1 MTTLPNWTRKT
12 ASKIVGIQF
21 SVLSPEE
28 IRKCSVAEITSR
40 DTYSNNVPVIGGM
53 FDPRLGVL
61 EPGLKCPTDGLDYIK
76 TPGYFG
82 HIELAKPVFY
92 YQYLPTIIKL
102 LKCVCVKCSKLL
114 ISKES
119 NKECMD
125 MKPDER
131 WNHVH
136 HLASKVKRCG
146 DDTQDGC
153 GCLVPKKIKKEN
165 LATLFAEWDGE
176 AEEGSSGSKEKLNMK
191 MTPEV
196 VLKIFRRI
204 SDQDVAFMG
213 FSPQFS
219 RPDWFICQ
227 VLAIPPPAVRPSIK
241 MDGNQ
246 RSEDDISHTI
256 VNIIKANKTLL
267 EKMNEPSVNSA
278 IIDDWQSLLQY
289 FIATQVDNNIP
300 SCAPVAQR
308 SGRPLKSIKERLNG
322 KGGRVRGNLM
332 GKRVDFSA
340 RSVITPDPN
349 LSIRELGVPK
359 KIAMNITKPVVV
371 NNRNRDFLQ
380 QLVLNGPDVYPGA
393 NILEKKTGGDISLRY
408 MDRSTVVLENGDVV
422 HRHMMDGDG
431 VLFNRQPTLHRMS
444 MMCHIARIMQQ
455 GDTFRM
461 NIGDTKPYNA
471 DFDGDEMNLHM
482 PQDDEAEAE
491 LKGLAAVPYQ
501 IISPAK
507 NNSIIGI
514 FQDSLLGIYQF
525 TRSGIGAFDARAAMN
540 LLMGYKNVDASL
552 FSDPAKKITNFE
564 ILSQIL
570 PPLSMKYKTKQFGG
584 SDDYATSNNVLEIRD
599 GEILRGHIDSGV
611 LASSTNGM
619 IQRICNDFGNMASAN
634 FIDDLQNIIT
644 EYMKTSAY
652 SVGISDLISDK
663 KTTEKIIDSI
673 KTKKLEVKTIIDNI
687 HIGTFENKSGRTNE
701 EEFELLVTNILN
713 KANGE
718 AGDIGLKSL
727 SKTNRFITMVNA
739 GSKGS
744 KVNIAQMICL
754 VGQQTIDGK
763 RVPYGFDSRTLPHYS
778 KYDDGPAARGFVE
791 NSFIAGL
798 TPSEVFFH
806 AMGGRVGLI
815 DTAVKS
821 VTWETPIII
830 VENDV
835 PKYVKIGEWIDGHL
849 NGNDASRIQ
858 HMEEQNMEYLELIH
872 PVKIVTM
879 DYEGRVSWENITAV
893 TRHDPGEKLFKITT
907 RAGRYV
913 TVTANKSLLVWNS
926 NLNQFR
932 EEYTEDVKVGDFV
945 PVAKNINE
953 LQNSIPIQE
962 NDIQLDKYFPRSEY
976 VYGSEIHKAII
987 LMKEAMKNRKKIPE
1001 NWWNEN
1007 NDNNFTLP
1015 FVSKAR
1021 FQRAIVRSKL
1031 ESISHNGI
1039 YTSNGT
1045 RQHSIIPETFSLS
1058 YDNGVFIGLFIA
1070 EGNINNS
1077 KIYITNNDETIR
1089 VFVKGWFSKYNI
1101 AFTETIRKNKIGGTT
1116 TTICGS
1122 SCILSKL
1129 ITMMV
1134 GHGAKNKHVPNEA
1147 YISNI
1152 DFVKGILSGYISGDG
1167 YISKNSINSSSCCRR
1182 LSEDISLL
1190 CSRVGVH
1197 AKLAVSQLK
1206 KNNLGTKNIQPS
1218 YRVSIRAVN
1227 GRQFAEQITLLHP
1240 EKNNKMKS
1248 IIWTTKLDKVKTIND
1263 VILDEIVSIE
1273 PVNPVNHPKMYD
1285 LTIPKTLNFGLANG
1299 LQVRDTSQTG
1309 YIQRRL
1315 IKGMEDIKVE
1325 YDMTVRNSKNRI
1337 VQFSY
1342 GEDGIDTVK
1351 IEHSNMNF
1359 IGMTPDEIYAHF
1371 YVPVGGDSETT
1382 SELKAVFSKTAF
1394 SRMKKQQKLC
1404 DEKSKKYTEYL
1415 MNVREDIV
1423 VKVFKNKN
1431 TTDAYLPLSF
1441 SHIVANIG
1449 GMQKINKNSEVD
1461 ITPLETFILL
1471 EETYAR
1477 FEQLQYA
1484 PPTELFKIMY
1494 YYSLTPR
1501 DLLMVKRFNRKAV
1514 VALAEMMVLMYKR
1527 AIVAPGEMVGM
1538 IAAQSIGEPT
1548 TQLTLNSVAYDSEL
1562 LLRIDGAIRVVKI
1575 GEYID
1580 NYIPKARKSE
1590 EHPNDTKLLYVNDDE
1605 EVYVPSVDEDGNTS
1619 WKRVEALT
1627 RHPVVN
1633 LDGTNTVLRV
1643 TTKDGRSVI
1652 ATKAKSFLTI
1662 DDNNKLVATNGSELK
1677 VGDYL
1682 PVNIRAF
1689 EMPDVREFDV
1699 SSILKKTEYAFGS
1712 EMHKALSYSSEH
1724 YWWSKHATT
1733 DFTVPYNRSD
1743 TFMEAMK
1750 TEPHVDKKTGNVAS
1764 ARQSFL
1770 PGIVY
1775 PKKRFIGGGNIPEHI
1790 PLDFD
1795 FGYLIGAYCAEGC
1808 TTRTQISIANNC
1820 REFFA
1825 PIERLMEKW
1834 NITTK
1839 FYIHNNKNGE
1849 GWTSSD
1855 LRIYSI
1861 VLTDILDILCGKGS
1875 PNKCVN
1881 YLLFNSNKEFM
1892 KGLISAY
1899 FAGDGSISKKACGIS
1914 AGSVSRTLLENIQSI
1929 LCYWFGI
1936 YTKIKTNKLQLTNN
1950 IGSKNILQGYTL
1962 SIKCDGA
1969 KIFAN
1974 EIPMFIGYKQERLNE
1989 YKLQDSNLQSM
2000 STEIKDIIPKFTD
2013 KYGDVH
2019 TKTNRRKLLERF
2031 DVPFKDVRFDE
2042 IVTIEEIPNP
2052 TEWVYDLTVEITR
2065 TFSVLNGLYEFDT
2078 FHLSGDASKSQVTRG
2093 LPRIEELLSLSE
2105 NTKNPSTT
2113 IYLKPSDE
2121 SNKDAAA
2128 DLIPTIELTRLED
2141 IVKSVEICFD
2151 PSDLPSETKI
2161 VADKLFL
2168 AQYAEF
2174 QKMLKDVGGE
2184 DETECERERSKWI
2197 LRMEMDRESMYEKR
2211 VTMDDVHFAI
2221 KAVYSKNDK
2230 SEVSCIYS
2238 DYNSDNLVF
2247 RIRLDFQKKD
2257 KEPKTLDQTD
2267 KIYQLKTFQDALMKN
2282 IILRG
2287 IKGVR
2292 NVLARKV
2299 VDMVAKENN
2308 TFRKKETW
2316 VLDTT
2321 GSNFM
2326 EILSLKNIDARRTI
2340 SNDIQ
2345 EINRV
2350 LGIEAA
2356 RQALFNELYE
2366 AFDTTYINHHHISLL
2381 CDRMTSSSNLIS
2393 IFRHGINNDDIG
2405 PIAKAS
2411 FEETPEMF
2419 LKAARHAELD
2429 HVRGISAN
2437 VMCGQEGFYGTNA
2450 FKVML
2455 DITQIMKMG
2464 QVATADKTVEEEKE
2478 AVIQGFM
2485 DKIAAE
2491 DPLNPCSK
2499 NKLTIQSTL
2508 DKIQGSN
2515 LGSVDPDYDMGF

>member
-1 MTTLPNWTRKT
+1 
-12 ASKIVGIQF
+12 
-21 SVLSPEE
+21 
-28 IRKCSVAEITSR
+28 
-40 DTYSNNVPVIGGM
+40 VIGGM

-92 YQYLPTIIKL
+92 YQYLPSIMKI

-114 ISKES
+114 ISKEA

-131 WNHVH
+131 WSHVH
-136 HLASKVKRCG
+136 QLATKVKRCG

-165 LATLFAEWDGE
+165 LATLYAEWDGE
-176 AEEGSSGSKEKLNMK
+176 ADEGTSESGGKEKLNMK

-196 VLKIFRRI
+196 VLKIFKRI
-204 SDQDVAFMG
+204 SDEDVAFMG
-213 FSPQFS
+213 FSPKFS

-267 EKMNEPSVNSA
+267 EKMNEPSVNST

-289 FIATQVDNNIP
+289 YIATQVDNNIP

-322 KGGRVRGNLM
+322 KMGRVRGNLM

-380 QLVLNGPDVYPGA
+380 QLVRNGPDIYPGA

-408 MDRSTVVLENGDVV
+408 MDRSTIVLENGDVV

-431 VLFNRQPTLHRMS
+431 ILFNRQPTLHRMS
-444 MMCHIARIMQQ
+444 MMCHIVRVMQQ

-514 FQDSLLGIYQF
+514 FQDSLLGVYQF
-525 TRSGIGAFDARAAMN
+525 TRGGLPGFDARMAMN
-540 LLMGYKNVDASL
+540 LLMGYKNVNPAL
-552 FSDPAKKITNFE
+552 FGDPKKKITNFQ

-584 SDDYATSNNVLEIRD
+584 SDDYATSNNVLEIQD

-611 LASSTNGM
+611 LASSTSGM
-619 IQRICNDFGNMASAN
+619 IQRICNDFGNFASAS

-663 KTTEKIIDSI
+663 KTSEKIVDSI

-701 EEFELLVTNILN
+701 EEFELQVTNILN

-778 KYDDGPAARGFVE
+778 KYDDSPGARGFVE

-835 PKYVKIGEWIDGHL
+835 SKYVKIGEWIDRHIDQDL
-849 NGNDASRIQ
+849 NMTRVQ
-858 HMEEQNMEYLELIH
+858 HMEEQNMEYLELTH

-879 DYEGRVSWENITAV
+879 DYEGHVSWESITAV

-907 RAGRYV
+907 KAGRYV
-913 TVTANKSLLVWNS
+913 TVTANKSLLIWNAE
-926 NLNQFR
+926 LNQFR

-945 PVAKNINE
+945 PVAKNICEYSGGNNNGTNC
-953 LQNSIPIQE
+953 LDFE
-962 NDIQLDKYFPRSEY
+962 NGLRDGNGIE
-976 VYGSEIHKAII
+976 
-987 LMKEAMKNRKKIPE
+987 KKI
-1001 NWWNEN
+1001 
-1007 NDNNFTLP
+1007 
-1015 FVSKAR
+1015 
-1021 FQRAIVRSKL
+1021 
-1031 ESISHNGI
+1031 
-1039 YTSNGT
+1039 
-1045 RQHSIIPETFSLS
+1045 
-1058 YDNGVFIGLFIA
+1058 
-1070 EGNINNS
+1070 
-1077 KIYITNNDETIR
+1077 
-1089 VFVKGWFSKYNI
+1089 
-1101 AFTETIRKNKIGGTT
+1101 
-1116 TTICGS
+1116 
-1122 SCILSKL
+1122 
-1129 ITMMV
+1129 
-1134 GHGAKNKHVPNEA
+1134 PNEA
-1147 YISNI
+1147 YIATK
-1152 DFVKGILSGYISGDG
+1152 DYVKGMLTAYFSNHGFISDTA
-1167 YISKNSINSSSCCRR
+1167 IELTSTNHR
-1182 LSEDISLL
+1182 LIEDVAFL
-1190 CSRVGVH
+1190 CSRLNVH
-1197 AKLAVSQLK
+1197 ATITIEKSGAGWYTLLTISG
-1206 KNNLGTKNIQPS
+1206 KNGH
-1218 YRVSIRAVN
+1218 
-1227 GRQFAEQITLLHP
+1227 QFAEQITLTHP
-1240 EKNNKMKS
+1240 EKINKMKS
-1248 IIWTTKLDKVKTIND
+1248 IVWTTLYEATTIND
-1263 VILDEIVSIE
+1263 AILDEIISIE
-1273 PVNPVNHPKMYD
+1273 HVDPANHPKMYD

-1325 YDMTVRNSKNRI
+1325 YDMTVRNNKNRI

-1351 IEHSNMNF
+1351 IEHLNMNF
-1359 IGMTPDEIYAHF
+1359 IGMTPDEMYAHF
-1371 YVPVGGDSETT
+1371 YVPVSGDSETN
-1382 SELKAVFSKTAF
+1382 SELKAIFSKAAF

-1404 DEKSKKYTEYL
+1404 DEKSKKYTEFL
-1415 MNVREDIV
+1415 MKTREDIV

-1441 SHIVANIG
+1441 SHIVANVA

-1461 ITPLETFILL
+1461 LTPLETFIIL

-1477 FEQLQYA
+1477 FEQLEYA
-1484 PPTELFKIMY
+1484 PPTELFKVMY

-1501 DLLMVKRFNRKAV
+1501 DLLMVKRFNRKALI
-1514 VALAEMMVLMYKR
+1514 ALAEMMVLMYKR

-1548 TQLTLNSVAYDSEL
+1548 TQLTLNSVAYDTEL
-1562 LLRIDGAIRVVKI
+1562 LLRVNNAIQVVKI

-1580 NYIPKARKSE
+1580 NYIPKAAKSE
-1590 EHPNDTKLLYVNDDE
+1590 DHPNNTKLVYVNDDE

-1689 EMPDVREFDV
+1689 EMPESVRDFDL
-1699 SSILKKTEYAFGS
+1699 STILKKSEYAFGS
-1712 EMHKALSYSSEH
+1712 EMHKALSYSAGER
-1724 YWWSKHATT
+1724 YWWSKHANI

-1743 TFMEAMK
+1743 AFLEAMK
-1750 TEPHVDKKTGNVAS
+1750 TEPHIDKKTGKVAS
-1764 ARQSFL
+1764 ARQTFIS
-1770 PGIVY
+1770 GIVY
-1775 PKKRFIGGGNIPEHI
+1775 PKKRFIGGGEIPEHI

-1808 TTRTQISIANNC
+1808 TTPTQISIANNC

-1834 NITTK
+1834 KITTK
-1839 FYIHNNKNGE
+1839 FYIHNNKNAE

-1861 VLTDILDILCGKGS
+1861 VLTDILNILCGKGS

-1892 KGLISAY
+1892 RGLISAY
-1899 FAGDGSISKKACGIS
+1899 FAGDGSVNKLSCLITAY
-1914 AGSVSRTLLENIQSI
+1914 SVSRTLLENIQSI

-1936 YTKIKTNKLQLTNN
+1936 YTKIKTNKLQQTNN

-1962 SIKCDGA
+1962 TIKSDGT

-1974 EIPMFIGYKQERLNE
+1974 EIQMLIPHKQERLDE
-1989 YKLQDSNLQSM
+1989 FKMRPL
-2000 STEIKDIIPKFTD
+2000 EISSELKDIIPKY
-2013 KYGDVH
+2013 KHNKNIYYNV
-2019 TKTNRRKLLERF
+2019 NRRKLVDIF
-2031 DVPFKDVRFDE
+2031 KVDAPFKDIRFDK

-2052 TEWVYDLTVEITR
+2052 TEWVYDLTVESTR
-2065 TFSVLNGLYEFDT
+2065 TFALLNGSCQFDT

-2113 IYLKPSDE
+2113 IYLNPNDE

-2128 DLIPTIELTRLED
+2128 DMIPFIELTRLED

-2151 PSDLPSETKI
+2151 PSDSPNETKI
-2161 VADKLFL
+2161 TADRLIL

-2174 QKMLKDVGGE
+2174 QRMLKEVGGE

-2247 RIRLDFQKKD
+2247 RIRLDFQKKEKD
-2257 KEPKTLDQTD
+2257 PKTLDQTD

-2287 IKGVR
+2287 IKGIKT
-2292 NVLARKV
+2292 VLARKV
-2299 VDMVAKENN
+2299 VDLVAKENN
-2308 TFRKKETW
+2308 TYRKKETW
-2316 VLDTT
+2316 VLDAV

-2326 EILSLKNIDARRTI
+2326 EILSLQNIDATRTI

-2381 CDRMTSSSNLIS
+2381 CDRMTCKSEMVS

-2429 HVRGISAN
+2429 EMRGVSAN
-2437 VMCGQEGFYGTNA
+2437 VMCGQEGYFGTSA

-2455 DITQIMKMG
+2455 DMSQMMKMG
-2464 QVATADKTVEEEKE
+2464 QIATADKTVEEEKE
-2478 AVIQGFM
+2478 ALLQGFM

-2508 DKIQGSN
+2508 DKVQGSN
-2515 LGSVDPDYDMGF
+2515 LGSVDEDYDMGF

>member
-1 MTTLPNWTRKT
+1 MTTLPNWTKKT

-114 ISKES
+114 VSKES

-176 AEEGSSGSKEKLNMK
+176 SEESSGGSKEKLNMK

-552 FSDPAKKITNFE
+552 FSDPTKKITNFE

-835 PKYVKIGEWIDGHL
+835 PKYVKIGEWIDDHL
-849 NGNDASRIQ
+849 NGNNASRIQ

-879 DYEGRVSWENITAV
+879 DYEGRVSWESITAV

-907 RAGRYV
+907 KAGRYV
-913 TVTANKSLLVWNS
+913 TVTANKSLLVWNA

-932 EEYTEDVKVGDFV
+932 EEYTEDIKVGDFV
-945 PVAKNINE
+945 PVAKNICDF
-953 LQNSIPIQE
+953 QE
-962 NDIQLDKYFPRSEY
+962 SSQTQKHEFQLDGYFPRSEY

-1007 NDNNFTLP
+1007 NNNNFTLP

-1089 VFVKGWFSKYNI
+1089 AFVKGWFSKYNI

-1152 DFVKGILSGYISGDG
+1152 DFVKGIISGYISGDG

-1190 CSRVGVH
+1190 CSRLGVH
-1197 AKLAVSQLK
+1197 AKLSVSQLK
-1206 KNNLGTKNIQPS
+1206 KNNIGTKNIQPS

-1548 TQLTLNSVAYDSEL
+1548 TQLTLN
-1562 LLRIDGAIRVVKI
+1562 
-1575 GEYID
+1575 
-1580 NYIPKARKSE
+1580 
-1590 EHPNDTKLLYVNDDE
+1590 
-1605 EVYVPSVDEDGNTS
+1605 
-1619 WKRVEALT
+1619 
-1627 RHPVVN
+1627 
-1633 LDGTNTVLRV
+1633 
-1643 TTKDGRSVI
+1643 
-1652 ATKAKSFLTI
+1652 
-1662 DDNNKLVATNGSELK
+1662 
-1677 VGDYL
+1677 
-1682 PVNIRAF
+1682 
-1689 EMPDVREFDV
+1689 
-1699 SSILKKTEYAFGS
+1699 
-1712 EMHKALSYSSEH
+1712 
-1724 YWWSKHATT
+1724 
-1733 DFTVPYNRSD
+1733 
-1743 TFMEAMK
+1743 
-1750 TEPHVDKKTGNVAS
+1750 
-1764 ARQSFL
+1764 
-1770 PGIVY
+1770 
-1775 PKKRFIGGGNIPEHI
+1775 
-1790 PLDFD
+1790 
-1795 FGYLIGAYCAEGC
+1795 
-1808 TTRTQISIANNC
+1808 
-1820 REFFA
+1820 
-1825 PIERLMEKW
+1825 
-1834 NITTK
+1834 
-1839 FYIHNNKNGE
+1839 
-1849 GWTSSD
+1849 
-1855 LRIYSI
+1855 
-1861 VLTDILDILCGKGS
+1861 
-1875 PNKCVN
+1875 
-1881 YLLFNSNKEFM
+1881 
-1892 KGLISAY
+1892 
-1899 FAGDGSISKKACGIS
+1899 
-1914 AGSVSRTLLENIQSI
+1914 
-1929 LCYWFGI
+1929 
-1936 YTKIKTNKLQLTNN
+1936 
-1950 IGSKNILQGYTL
+1950 
-1962 SIKCDGA
+1962 
-1969 KIFAN
+1969 
-1974 EIPMFIGYKQERLNE
+1974 
-1989 YKLQDSNLQSM
+1989 
-2000 STEIKDIIPKFTD
+2000 
-2013 KYGDVH
+2013 
-2019 TKTNRRKLLERF
+2019 
-2031 DVPFKDVRFDE
+2031 
-2042 IVTIEEIPNP
+2042 
-2052 TEWVYDLTVEITR
+2052 
-2065 TFSVLNGLYEFDT
+2065 T

-2161 VADKLFL
+2161 VADKLIL

>member
-1 MTTLPNWTRKT
+1 MTTQPNWTKKT

-61 EPGLKCPTDGLDYIK
+61 EPGLKCPTDGLDYIR

-114 ISKES
+114 INKES

-131 WNHVH
+131 WTHVH
-136 HLASKVKRCG
+136 HLASKIKRCG
-146 DDTQDGC
+146 DDTKDGC

-165 LATLFAEWDGE
+165 LATLFAEWDGGD
-176 AEEGSSGSKEKLNMK
+176 AATEESSKEKLNMK

-204 SDQDVAFMG
+204 SDEDVAFMG

-256 VNIIKANKTLL
+256 VNIIKANRTLL

-278 IIDDWQSLLQY
+278 ILDDWQSLLQY

-322 KGGRVRGNLM
+322 KQGRVRGNLM

-431 VLFNRQPTLHRMS
+431 ILFNRQPTLHRMS

-552 FSDPAKKITNFE
+552 FSDPTKKITNFE

-835 PKYVKIGEWIDGHL
+835 PKYVKIGEWIDDHL
-849 NGNDASRIQ
+849 NGNNASRIQ

-879 DYEGRVSWENITAV
+879 DYEGRVSWESITAV

-907 RAGRYV
+907 KAGRYV
-913 TVTANKSLLVWNS
+913 TVTANKSLLVWNA

-962 NDIQLDKYFPRSEY
+962 NEIKLDKYFPRSEY
-976 VYGSEIHKAII
+976 VYGSEIHKAIV
-987 LMKEAMKNRKKIPE
+987 LMKEAMKNRNKIPE

-1089 VFVKGWFSKYNI
+1089 AFVKGWFSKYNI
-1101 AFTETIRKNKIGGTT
+1101 AFTETIKKNKIGGTT

-1167 YISKNSINSSSCCRR
+1167 SISKNSVNSSSCSKR

-1190 CSRVGVH
+1190 CSRLGVH
-1197 AKLAVSQLK
+1197 AKLSVSQLK
-1206 KNNLGTKNIQPS
+1206 KNNIGTKNIQPS

-1548 TQLTLNSVAYDSEL
+1548 TQLTLN
-1562 LLRIDGAIRVVKI
+1562 
-1575 GEYID
+1575 
-1580 NYIPKARKSE
+1580 
-1590 EHPNDTKLLYVNDDE
+1590 
-1605 EVYVPSVDEDGNTS
+1605 
-1619 WKRVEALT
+1619 
-1627 RHPVVN
+1627 
-1633 LDGTNTVLRV
+1633 
-1643 TTKDGRSVI
+1643 
-1652 ATKAKSFLTI
+1652 
-1662 DDNNKLVATNGSELK
+1662 
-1677 VGDYL
+1677 
-1682 PVNIRAF
+1682 
-1689 EMPDVREFDV
+1689 
-1699 SSILKKTEYAFGS
+1699 
-1712 EMHKALSYSSEH
+1712 
-1724 YWWSKHATT
+1724 
-1733 DFTVPYNRSD
+1733 
-1743 TFMEAMK
+1743 
-1750 TEPHVDKKTGNVAS
+1750 
-1764 ARQSFL
+1764 
-1770 PGIVY
+1770 
-1775 PKKRFIGGGNIPEHI
+1775 
-1790 PLDFD
+1790 
-1795 FGYLIGAYCAEGC
+1795 
-1808 TTRTQISIANNC
+1808 
-1820 REFFA
+1820 
-1825 PIERLMEKW
+1825 
-1834 NITTK
+1834 
-1839 FYIHNNKNGE
+1839 
-1849 GWTSSD
+1849 
-1855 LRIYSI
+1855 
-1861 VLTDILDILCGKGS
+1861 
-1875 PNKCVN
+1875 
-1881 YLLFNSNKEFM
+1881 
-1892 KGLISAY
+1892 
-1899 FAGDGSISKKACGIS
+1899 
-1914 AGSVSRTLLENIQSI
+1914 
-1929 LCYWFGI
+1929 
-1936 YTKIKTNKLQLTNN
+1936 
-1950 IGSKNILQGYTL
+1950 
-1962 SIKCDGA
+1962 
-1969 KIFAN
+1969 
-1974 EIPMFIGYKQERLNE
+1974 
-1989 YKLQDSNLQSM
+1989 
-2000 STEIKDIIPKFTD
+2000 
-2013 KYGDVH
+2013 
-2019 TKTNRRKLLERF
+2019 
-2031 DVPFKDVRFDE
+2031 
-2042 IVTIEEIPNP
+2042 
-2052 TEWVYDLTVEITR
+2052 
-2065 TFSVLNGLYEFDT
+2065 T

-2161 VADKLFL
+2161 SADSGFL

-2429 HVRGISAN
+2429 QMRGISAN

-2478 AVIQGFM
+2478 ATIQGFM

>member
-1 MTTLPNWTRKT
+1 MTQPPNWTKKT
-12 ASKIVGIQF
+12 VSKIVGIQF

-40 DTYSNNVPVIGGM
+40 DTYSNNIPVIGGM

-92 YQYLPTIIKL
+92 YQYLPTIMKI
-102 LKCVCVKCSKLL
+102 LKCVCIKCSKLL
-114 ISKES
+114 ISKEA

-131 WNHVH
+131 WSYVH
-136 HLASKVKRCG
+136 HLATKVKRCG
-146 DDTQDGC
+146 DETQDGC

-165 LATLFAEWDGE
+165 LATLYAEWDGD
-176 AEEGSSGSKEKLNMK
+176 ADEGTSESGSGKEKLNMK

-196 VLKIFRRI
+196 VLKIFKRI

-213 FSPQFS
+213 FSPKFS

-267 EKMNEPSVNSA
+267 EKMNEPSVNST

-308 SGRPLKSIKERLNG
+308 FGRPLKSIKERLNG
-322 KGGRVRGNLM
+322 KAGRVRGNLM

-380 QLVLNGPDVYPGA
+380 QLVKNGPDVYPGA

-408 MDRSTVVLENGDVV
+408 MDRSTIVLENGDVV

-431 VLFNRQPTLHRMS
+431 ILFNRQPTLHRMS
-444 MMCHIARIMQQ
+444 MMCHIVRVMQQ

-514 FQDSLLGIYQF
+514 FQDSLLGVYQF
-525 TRSGIGAFDARAAMN
+525 TRGGLPGFDARMAMN
-540 LLMGYKNVDASL
+540 LLMGYKNVNPAL
-552 FSDPAKKITNFE
+552 FSDPKKKITNFQ

-584 SDDYATSNNVLEIRD
+584 SDDYATSNNVLEIKD

-611 LASSTNGM
+611 LASTTSGM
-619 IQRICNDFGNMASAN
+619 IQRICNDFGNFASAS

-663 KTTEKIIDSI
+663 KTTEKIVDSI

-701 EEFELLVTNILN
+701 EEFELQVTNILN

-778 KYDDGPAARGFVE
+778 KYDDSPGARGFVE

-815 DTAVKS
+815 DTAVK
-821 VTWETPIII
+821 
-830 VENDV
+830 
-835 PKYVKIGEWIDGHL
+835 
-849 NGNDASRIQ
+849 
-858 HMEEQNMEYLELIH
+858 
-872 PVKIVTM
+872 
-879 DYEGRVSWENITAV
+879 
-893 TRHDPGEKLFKITT
+893 
-907 RAGRYV
+907 
-913 TVTANKSLLVWNS
+913 
-926 NLNQFR
+926 
-932 EEYTEDVKVGDFV
+932 
-945 PVAKNINE
+945 
-953 LQNSIPIQE
+953 
-962 NDIQLDKYFPRSEY
+962 
-976 VYGSEIHKAII
+976 
-987 LMKEAMKNRKKIPE
+987 
-1001 NWWNEN
+1001 
-1007 NDNNFTLP
+1007 
-1015 FVSKAR
+1015 
-1021 FQRAIVRSKL
+1021 
-1031 ESISHNGI
+1031 
-1039 YTSNGT
+1039 
-1045 RQHSIIPETFSLS
+1045 
-1058 YDNGVFIGLFIA
+1058 
-1070 EGNINNS
+1070 
-1077 KIYITNNDETIR
+1077 
-1089 VFVKGWFSKYNI
+1089 
-1101 AFTETIRKNKIGGTT
+1101 
-1116 TTICGS
+1116 
-1122 SCILSKL
+1122 
-1129 ITMMV
+1129 
-1134 GHGAKNKHVPNEA
+1134 
-1147 YISNI
+1147 
-1152 DFVKGILSGYISGDG
+1152 
-1167 YISKNSINSSSCCRR
+1167 
-1182 LSEDISLL
+1182 
-1190 CSRVGVH
+1190 
-1197 AKLAVSQLK
+1197 
-1206 KNNLGTKNIQPS
+1206 
-1218 YRVSIRAVN
+1218 
-1227 GRQFAEQITLLHP
+1227 
-1240 EKNNKMKS
+1240 
-1248 IIWTTKLDKVKTIND
+1248 
-1263 VILDEIVSIE
+1263 
-1273 PVNPVNHPKMYD
+1273 
-1285 LTIPKTLNFGLANG
+1285 
-1299 LQVRDTSQTG
+1299 TSQTG

-1325 YDMTVRNSKNRI
+1325 YDMTVRNNKNRI

-1359 IGMTPDEIYAHF
+1359 IGMTPDEMYAHF
-1371 YVPVGGDSETT
+1371 YVPISGDSETN
-1382 SELKAVFSKTAF
+1382 SELKAIFSKAAF

-1404 DEKSKKYTEYL
+1404 DEKSKKYTEFL
-1415 MNVREDIV
+1415 MKIREDIV

-1441 SHIVANIG
+1441 SHIVANVA

-1461 ITPLETFILL
+1461 VTPLETFIIL

-1477 FEQLQYA
+1477 FEQLEYA
-1484 PPTELFKIMY
+1484 PPTELFKVMY

-1501 DLLMVKRFNRKAV
+1501 DLLMVKRFNRKAL

-1548 TQLTLNSVAYDSEL
+1548 TQLTLNSVAYDTEL
-1562 LLRIDGAIRVVKI
+1562 LLRVNNAIQVVKI

-1580 NYIPKARKSE
+1580 NYIPKAAKGE
-1590 EHPNDTKLLYVNDDE
+1590 DHPNNTKLVYVNDDE

-1689 EMPDVREFDV
+1689 EMPESVRDFDL
-1699 SSILKKTEYAFGS
+1699 STILKKSEYAFGS
-1712 EMHKALSYSSEH
+1712 EMHKALSYSAGEER
-1724 YWWSKHATT
+1724 YWWSKHANI
-1733 DFTVPYNRSD
+1733 DFTVPYHRSD
-1743 TFMEAMK
+1743 TFLEAMK

-1764 ARQSFL
+1764 ARQLFVS
-1770 PGIVY
+1770 GIVY

-1808 TTRTQISIANNC
+1808 TTPTQISIANNC

-1834 NITTK
+1834 KITTK
-1839 FYIHNNKNGE
+1839 FYIHNDKNGE

-1892 KGLISAY
+1892 RGLISAY
-1899 FAGDGSISKKACGIS
+1899 FAGDGCISKKACGIS
-1914 AGSVSRTLLENIQSI
+1914 ASSVSRTLLENIQSI
-1929 LCYWFGI
+1929 LCFWFGI
-1936 YTKIKTNKLQLTNN
+1936 YTKIKTNELQLTNN

-1962 SIKCDGA
+1962 SMKCDGA

-1974 EIPMFIGYKQERLNE
+1974 EIPMLIPYKQERLNE
-1989 YKLQDSNLQSM
+1989 FKMRPLDV
-2000 STEIKDIIPKFTD
+2000 STESKDIIPKFTD
-2013 KYGDVH
+2013 KSGKIY
-2019 TKTNRRKLLERF
+2019 TKINRRKLVEKF
-2031 DVPFKDVRFDE
+2031 NVPFKDVRFDE
-2042 IVTIEEIPNP
+2042 IVTIEEIPNT

-2065 TFSVLNGLYEFDT
+2065 NFVLRDGTCGRDT

-2113 IYLKPSDE
+2113 IYLKPSEE

-2128 DLIPTIELTRLED
+2128 DMIPFIELTRLED

-2151 PSDLPSETKI
+2151 PSDSPNETKI
-2161 VADKLFL
+2161 TADRLIL

-2174 QKMLKDVGGE
+2174 QRMLKDVGGE

-2221 KAVYSKNDK
+2221 KAVYSKNDR

-2247 RIRLDFQKKD
+2247 RIRLDFQKKEKD
-2257 KEPKTLDQTD
+2257 PKTLDQTD

-2287 IKGVR
+2287 IKGIKT
-2292 NVLARKV
+2292 VLARKV
-2299 VDMVAKENN
+2299 VDLVAKENN
-2308 TFRKKETW
+2308 TYRKKETW
-2316 VLDTT
+2316 VLDAV

-2326 EILSLKNIDARRTI
+2326 EILSLQNIDARRTI

-2381 CDRMTSSSNLIS
+2381 CDRMTCKSEMVS

-2429 HVRGISAN
+2429 EMRGVSAN
-2437 VMCGQEGFYGTNA
+2437 VMCGQEGYFGTSA

-2455 DITQIMKMG
+2455 DMGQIMKMG
-2464 QVATADKTVEEEKE
+2464 QIATADKTVEEEKE
-2478 AVIQGFM
+2478 ALLQGFM

-2508 DKIQGSN
+2508 DKVQGSN

>member
-1 MTTLPNWTRKT
+1 
-12 ASKIVGIQF
+12 
-21 SVLSPEE
+21 
-28 IRKCSVAEITSR
+28 
-40 DTYSNNVPVIGGM
+40 
-53 FDPRLGVL
+53 
-61 EPGLKCPTDGLDYIK
+61 
-76 TPGYFG
+76 
-82 HIELAKPVFY
+82 
-92 YQYLPTIIKL
+92 
-102 LKCVCVKCSKLL
+102 
-114 ISKES
+114 
-119 NKECMD
+119 
-125 MKPDER
+125 
-131 WNHVH
+131 
-136 HLASKVKRCG
+136 
-146 DDTQDGC
+146 
-153 GCLVPKKIKKEN
+153 
-165 LATLFAEWDGE
+165 
-176 AEEGSSGSKEKLNMK
+176 
-191 MTPEV
+191 
-196 VLKIFRRI
+196 
-204 SDQDVAFMG
+204 
-213 FSPQFS
+213 
-219 RPDWFICQ
+219 
-227 VLAIPPPAVRPSIK
+227 
-241 MDGNQ
+241 
-246 RSEDDISHTI
+246 
-256 VNIIKANKTLL
+256 
-267 EKMNEPSVNSA
+267 
-278 IIDDWQSLLQY
+278 
-289 FIATQVDNNIP
+289 
-300 SCAPVAQR
+300 
-308 SGRPLKSIKERLNG
+308 
-322 KGGRVRGNLM
+322 
-332 GKRVDFSA
+332 
-340 RSVITPDPN
+340 
-349 LSIRELGVPK
+349 
-359 KIAMNITKPVVV
+359 
-371 NNRNRDFLQ
+371 
-380 QLVLNGPDVYPGA
+380 
-393 NILEKKTGGDISLRY
+393 
-408 MDRSTVVLENGDVV
+408 MDRTTVVLENGDVV

-525 TRSGIGAFDARAAMN
+525 TRSGIAAFDARAAMN

-552 FSDPAKKITNFE
+552 FSDPTKKITNFE

-570 PPLSMKYKTKQFGG
+570 PPLSMKYKTKQFGD

-778 KYDDGPAARGFVE
+778 KYDDSPAARGFVE

-815 DTAVKS
+815 DTAVK
-821 VTWETPIII
+821 
-830 VENDV
+830 
-835 PKYVKIGEWIDGHL
+835 
-849 NGNDASRIQ
+849 
-858 HMEEQNMEYLELIH
+858 
-872 PVKIVTM
+872 
-879 DYEGRVSWENITAV
+879 
-893 TRHDPGEKLFKITT
+893 
-907 RAGRYV
+907 
-913 TVTANKSLLVWNS
+913 
-926 NLNQFR
+926 
-932 EEYTEDVKVGDFV
+932 
-945 PVAKNINE
+945 
-953 LQNSIPIQE
+953 
-962 NDIQLDKYFPRSEY
+962 
-976 VYGSEIHKAII
+976 
-987 LMKEAMKNRKKIPE
+987 
-1001 NWWNEN
+1001 
-1007 NDNNFTLP
+1007 
-1015 FVSKAR
+1015 
-1021 FQRAIVRSKL
+1021 
-1031 ESISHNGI
+1031 
-1039 YTSNGT
+1039 
-1045 RQHSIIPETFSLS
+1045 
-1058 YDNGVFIGLFIA
+1058 
-1070 EGNINNS
+1070 
-1077 KIYITNNDETIR
+1077 
-1089 VFVKGWFSKYNI
+1089 
-1101 AFTETIRKNKIGGTT
+1101 
-1116 TTICGS
+1116 
-1122 SCILSKL
+1122 
-1129 ITMMV
+1129 
-1134 GHGAKNKHVPNEA
+1134 
-1147 YISNI
+1147 
-1152 DFVKGILSGYISGDG
+1152 
-1167 YISKNSINSSSCCRR
+1167 
-1182 LSEDISLL
+1182 
-1190 CSRVGVH
+1190 
-1197 AKLAVSQLK
+1197 
-1206 KNNLGTKNIQPS
+1206 
-1218 YRVSIRAVN
+1218 
-1227 GRQFAEQITLLHP
+1227 
-1240 EKNNKMKS
+1240 
-1248 IIWTTKLDKVKTIND
+1248 
-1263 VILDEIVSIE
+1263 
-1273 PVNPVNHPKMYD
+1273 
-1285 LTIPKTLNFGLANG
+1285 
-1299 LQVRDTSQTG
+1299 TSQTG

-1325 YDMTVRNSKNRI
+1325 YDMTVRNNKNRI

-1359 IGMTPDEIYAHF
+1359 IAMTPDEIYAHF

-1415 MNVREDIV
+1415 MKTREEIV

-1441 SHIVANIG
+1441 SHIVANVA

-1484 PPTELFKIMY
+1484 PPTELFKVMY

-1501 DLLMVKRFNRKAV
+1501 DLLMVKRFNRKAI

-1548 TQLTLNSVAYDSEL
+1548 TQLTLN
-1562 LLRIDGAIRVVKI
+1562 
-1575 GEYID
+1575 
-1580 NYIPKARKSE
+1580 
-1590 EHPNDTKLLYVNDDE
+1590 
-1605 EVYVPSVDEDGNTS
+1605 
-1619 WKRVEALT
+1619 
-1627 RHPVVN
+1627 
-1633 LDGTNTVLRV
+1633 
-1643 TTKDGRSVI
+1643 
-1652 ATKAKSFLTI
+1652 
-1662 DDNNKLVATNGSELK
+1662 
-1677 VGDYL
+1677 
-1682 PVNIRAF
+1682 
-1689 EMPDVREFDV
+1689 
-1699 SSILKKTEYAFGS
+1699 
-1712 EMHKALSYSSEH
+1712 
-1724 YWWSKHATT
+1724 
-1733 DFTVPYNRSD
+1733 
-1743 TFMEAMK
+1743 
-1750 TEPHVDKKTGNVAS
+1750 
-1764 ARQSFL
+1764 
-1770 PGIVY
+1770 
-1775 PKKRFIGGGNIPEHI
+1775 
-1790 PLDFD
+1790 
-1795 FGYLIGAYCAEGC
+1795 
-1808 TTRTQISIANNC
+1808 
-1820 REFFA
+1820 
-1825 PIERLMEKW
+1825 
-1834 NITTK
+1834 
-1839 FYIHNNKNGE
+1839 
-1849 GWTSSD
+1849 
-1855 LRIYSI
+1855 
-1861 VLTDILDILCGKGS
+1861 
-1875 PNKCVN
+1875 
-1881 YLLFNSNKEFM
+1881 
-1892 KGLISAY
+1892 
-1899 FAGDGSISKKACGIS
+1899 
-1914 AGSVSRTLLENIQSI
+1914 
-1929 LCYWFGI
+1929 
-1936 YTKIKTNKLQLTNN
+1936 
-1950 IGSKNILQGYTL
+1950 
-1962 SIKCDGA
+1962 
-1969 KIFAN
+1969 
-1974 EIPMFIGYKQERLNE
+1974 
-1989 YKLQDSNLQSM
+1989 
-2000 STEIKDIIPKFTD
+2000 
-2013 KYGDVH
+2013 
-2019 TKTNRRKLLERF
+2019 
-2031 DVPFKDVRFDE
+2031 
-2042 IVTIEEIPNP
+2042 
-2052 TEWVYDLTVEITR
+2052 
-2065 TFSVLNGLYEFDT
+2065 T
-2078 FHLSGDASKSQVTRG
+2078 FHLAGHSSKSQVTRG

-2151 PSDLPSETKI
+2151 PSDSPSETKI
-2161 VADKLFL
+2161 PADSGFL

-2247 RIRLDFQKKD
+2247 RIRLDFQKKEKD
-2257 KEPKTLDQTD
+2257 PKTLDQTD

-2287 IKGVR
+2287 LKGIR
-2292 NVLARKV
+2292 TVLARKV

-2326 EILSLKNIDARRTI
+2326 EILSLQNIDTRRTI

-2429 HVRGISAN
+2429 QMRGISAN

-2455 DITQIMKMG
+2455 DINQIMKMG
-2464 QVATADKTVEEEKE
+2464 QVAPADKTVEEEKE
-2478 AVIQGFM
+2478 AIMQGFM

-2499 NKLTIQSTL
+2499 NKLTIQSAL

>member
-1 MTTLPNWTRKT
+1 MTTLPNWTKKT

-176 AEEGSSGSKEKLNMK
+176 AEEGSGGSKEKLNMK

-431 VLFNRQPTLHRMS
+431 ILFNRQPTLHRMS

-540 LLMGYKNVDASL
+540 ILMGYKNVDASL
-552 FSDPAKKITNFE
+552 FSDPTKKITNFE

-835 PKYVKIGEWIDGHL
+835 PKYVKIGEWIDDHL

-907 RAGRYV
+907 KAGRYV

-953 LQNSIPIQE
+953 LQTSIPIQE
-962 NDIQLDKYFPRSEY
+962 NEIQLDKYFPRSEY

-1089 VFVKGWFSKYNI
+1089 AFVKGWFSKYNI
-1101 AFTETIRKNKIGGTT
+1101 AFTETIKKNKIGGTT

-1190 CSRVGVH
+1190 CSRLEVH
-1197 AKLAVSQLK
+1197 AKLSVSQLK

-1359 IGMTPDEIYAHF
+1359 IAMTPDEIYAHF

-1677 VGDYL
+1677 VGDYI

-1712 EMHKALSYSSEH
+1712 EMHKALSYSSENF
-1724 YWWSKHATT
+1724 WWSKHAKT

-1764 ARQSFL
+1764 ARQTFL

-1839 FYIHNNKNGE
+1839 FYIHNDKNSV

-1881 YLLFNSNKEFM
+1881 YLMFNSNKEFM

-1899 FAGDGSISKKACGIS
+1899 FAGDGGISKKSNGIT
-1914 AGSVSRTLLENIQSI
+1914 AYSVSRTLLENIQSI

-1936 YTKIKTNKLQLTNN
+1936 YTKIKTNKLQLSNN
-1950 IGSKNILQGYTL
+1950 RGSKNILQGYTL
-1962 SIKCDGA
+1962 SIKSDGS

-1974 EIPMFIGYKQERLNE
+1974 EITMLIPHKQERLNE
-1989 YKLQDSNLQSM
+1989 LKMQPSDISSEL
-2000 STEIKDIIPKFTD
+2000 KDIIPKYKHNKNIYND
-2013 KYGDVH
+2013 INR
-2019 TKTNRRKLLERF
+2019 KTLVKLCNI
-2031 DVPFKDVRFDE
+2031 DYPYKDVRFDE

-2052 TEWVYDLTVEITR
+2052 TEWVYDLTVESTR
-2065 TFSVLNGLYEFDT
+2065 TFALLNGNFQFDT

-2161 VADKLFL
+2161 AADSGFL

-2257 KEPKTLDQTD
+2257 KEPNTLDQTD

-2326 EILSLKNIDARRTI
+2326 EILSLKNIDSRRTI

-2455 DITQIMKMG
+2455 DIKQIMKMG

-2478 AVIQGFM
+2478 ATIQGFM

>member
-1 MTTLPNWTRKT
+1 MTQQPNWTKKT
-12 ASKIVGIQF
+12 VSKIVGIQF

-40 DTYSNNVPVIGGM
+40 DTYSNNIPVIGGM

-92 YQYLPTIIKL
+92 YQYLPTIVKL
-102 LKCVCVKCSKLL
+102 LKCVCIKCSKLL
-114 ISKES
+114 ISKEA

-131 WNHVH
+131 WSYVH
-136 HLASKVKRCG
+136 QLATKVKRCG

-165 LATLFAEWDGE
+165 LATLYAEWDGD
-176 AEEGSSGSKEKLNMK
+176 ATDEGPSSESGGGSGGGSGKEKLNMK

-196 VLKIFRRI
+196 VLKIFKRI

-213 FSPQFS
+213 FSPKFS

-289 FIATQVDNNIP
+289 FIATQIDNNIP

-322 KGGRVRGNLM
+322 KTGRVRGNLM

-380 QLVLNGPDVYPGA
+380 QLVRNGPDIYPGA

-408 MDRSTVVLENGDVV
+408 MDRSTIVIENGDVV

-431 VLFNRQPTLHRMS
+431 ILFNRQPTLHRMS
-444 MMCHIARIMQQ
+444 MMCHIVRVMQQ

-514 FQDSLLGIYQF
+514 FQDSLLGVYQF
-525 TRSGIGAFDARAAMN
+525 TRGGLPGFDARMAMN
-540 LLMGYKNVDASL
+540 LLMGYKNVNPAL
-552 FSDPAKKITNFE
+552 FSDPKKKITNFQ

-584 SDDYATSNNVLEIRD
+584 SDDYATSNNVLEIKD

-619 IQRICNDFGNMASAN
+619 IQRICNDFGNFASAD

-663 KTTEKIIDSI
+663 KTTEKIVDSI

-701 EEFELLVTNILN
+701 EEFELQVTNILN

-778 KYDDGPAARGFVE
+778 KYDDSPGARGFVE

-815 DTAVKS
+815 DTAVK
-821 VTWETPIII
+821 
-830 VENDV
+830 
-835 PKYVKIGEWIDGHL
+835 
-849 NGNDASRIQ
+849 
-858 HMEEQNMEYLELIH
+858 
-872 PVKIVTM
+872 
-879 DYEGRVSWENITAV
+879 
-893 TRHDPGEKLFKITT
+893 
-907 RAGRYV
+907 
-913 TVTANKSLLVWNS
+913 
-926 NLNQFR
+926 
-932 EEYTEDVKVGDFV
+932 
-945 PVAKNINE
+945 
-953 LQNSIPIQE
+953 
-962 NDIQLDKYFPRSEY
+962 
-976 VYGSEIHKAII
+976 
-987 LMKEAMKNRKKIPE
+987 
-1001 NWWNEN
+1001 
-1007 NDNNFTLP
+1007 
-1015 FVSKAR
+1015 
-1021 FQRAIVRSKL
+1021 
-1031 ESISHNGI
+1031 
-1039 YTSNGT
+1039 
-1045 RQHSIIPETFSLS
+1045 
-1058 YDNGVFIGLFIA
+1058 
-1070 EGNINNS
+1070 
-1077 KIYITNNDETIR
+1077 
-1089 VFVKGWFSKYNI
+1089 
-1101 AFTETIRKNKIGGTT
+1101 
-1116 TTICGS
+1116 
-1122 SCILSKL
+1122 
-1129 ITMMV
+1129 
-1134 GHGAKNKHVPNEA
+1134 
-1147 YISNI
+1147 
-1152 DFVKGILSGYISGDG
+1152 
-1167 YISKNSINSSSCCRR
+1167 
-1182 LSEDISLL
+1182 
-1190 CSRVGVH
+1190 
-1197 AKLAVSQLK
+1197 
-1206 KNNLGTKNIQPS
+1206 
-1218 YRVSIRAVN
+1218 
-1227 GRQFAEQITLLHP
+1227 
-1240 EKNNKMKS
+1240 
-1248 IIWTTKLDKVKTIND
+1248 
-1263 VILDEIVSIE
+1263 
-1273 PVNPVNHPKMYD
+1273 
-1285 LTIPKTLNFGLANG
+1285 
-1299 LQVRDTSQTG
+1299 TSQTG

-1325 YDMTVRNSKNRI
+1325 YDMTVRNNKNRI

-1359 IGMTPDEIYAHF
+1359 IGMTPDELYAHF
-1371 YVPVGGDSETT
+1371 YVPVSGDSETN
-1382 SELKAVFSKTAF
+1382 SELKAIFSKAAF

-1404 DEKSKKYTEYL
+1404 DEKSKKYTEFL
-1415 MNVREDIV
+1415 MKIREDIV

-1441 SHIVANIG
+1441 SHIVANVA

-1461 ITPLETFILL
+1461 VTPLETFIIL

-1477 FEQLQYA
+1477 FEHLEYA

-1501 DLLMVKRFNRKAV
+1501 DLLMVKRFNRKAL

-1548 TQLTLNSVAYDSEL
+1548 TQLTLNSVAYDTEL
-1562 LLRIDGAIRVVKI
+1562 LLRVNNAIQVVKI

-1580 NYIPKARKSE
+1580 NYIPKAAKSE
-1590 EHPNDTKLLYVNDDE
+1590 DHPNNTKLLYVNDDE

-1689 EMPDVREFDV
+1689 EMPESVRDFDL
-1699 SSILKKTEYAFGS
+1699 STILKKSEYAFGS
-1712 EMHKALSYSSEH
+1712 EMHKALSYSSER
-1724 YWWSKHATT
+1724 YWWSKHANI
-1733 DFTVPYNRSD
+1733 DFMVPYHRSD
-1743 TFMEAMK
+1743 AFLEAMK
-1750 TEPHVDKKTGNVAS
+1750 TEPHIDKKTGNIAS
-1764 ARQSFL
+1764 ARQSFIS
-1770 PGIVY
+1770 GIVY
-1775 PKKRFIGGGNIPEHI
+1775 PKKRFIGGGEIPEHI

-1808 TTRTQISIANNC
+1808 TTPTQISIANNC

-1834 NITTK
+1834 KITTK
-1839 FYIHNNKNGE
+1839 FYIHNNKNAE

-1892 KGLISAY
+1892 RGLISAY
-1899 FAGDGSISKKACGIS
+1899 FAGDGGISKKAHGIS

-1936 YTKIKTNKLQLTNN
+1936 YTKIKTNKLQLSNN
-1950 IGSKNILQGYTL
+1950 RGSKNILQGYTL
-1962 SIKCDGA
+1962 TIKSDGT

-1974 EIPMFIGYKQERLNE
+1974 EIPMLIPHKQERLNE
-1989 YKLQDSNLQSM
+1989 FKMRPLDI
-2000 STEIKDIIPKFTD
+2000 STETKDIIPRYTD
-2013 KYGDVH
+2013 KYG
-2019 TKTNRRKLLERF
+2019 KIYSKINRRKLV
-2031 DVPFKDVRFDE
+2031 DICKITAPFRDVRFDE

-2052 TEWVYDLTVEITR
+2052 TEWAYDLTVEFTR
-2065 TFSVLNGLYEFDT
+2065 TFSVLNGVNFFDT

-2113 IYLKPSDE
+2113 IYLNPNDE

-2128 DLIPTIELTRLED
+2128 DMIPFIELTRLED

-2151 PSDLPSETKI
+2151 PSDSPNETKI
-2161 VADKLFL
+2161 TADRLIL

-2174 QKMLKDVGGE
+2174 QRMLKEVGGE

-2221 KAVYSKNDK
+2221 KAVYSKNDR

-2247 RIRLDFQKKD
+2247 RIRLDFQKKEKD
-2257 KEPKTLDQTD
+2257 PKTLDQTD

-2287 IKGVR
+2287 IKGIR
-2292 NVLARKV
+2292 MVLARKV
-2299 VDMVAKENN
+2299 VDLVAKENN
-2308 TFRKKETW
+2308 TYRKKETW
-2316 VLDTT
+2316 VLDAV

-2326 EILSLKNIDARRTI
+2326 EILSLQNIDARRTI

-2381 CDRMTSSSNLIS
+2381 CDRMTCKSEMVS

-2429 HVRGISAN
+2429 EMRGVSAN
-2437 VMCGQEGFYGTNA
+2437 VMCGQEGYFGTSA

-2455 DITQIMKMG
+2455 DIGQIIKMG
-2464 QVATADKTVEEEKE
+2464 EVATADKTVEEEKD
-2478 AVIQGFM
+2478 ALLQGFM

-2508 DKIQGSN
+2508 DKVQGSN

>member
-1 MTTLPNWTRKT
+1 MSHQQPNWTKKA

-92 YQYLPTIIKL
+92 YQYLPSIMKI
-102 LKCVCVKCSKLL
+102 LKCVCIKCSKLL
-114 ISKES
+114 ISKEA
-119 NKECMD
+119 NKECVN

-131 WNHVH
+131 WSHVH
-136 HLASKVKRCG
+136 HLATKVKRCG

-165 LATLFAEWDGE
+165 LATLYAEWDGE
-176 AEEGSSGSKEKLNMK
+176 ADEGTTGESGGGKEKLNMK

-196 VLKIFRRI
+196 VLKIFKRI
-204 SDQDVAFMG
+204 SDEDVAFMG
-213 FSPQFS
+213 FSPKFS

-267 EKMNEPSVNSA
+267 EKMNEPSVNST

-289 FIATQVDNNIP
+289 YIATQVDNNIP

-322 KGGRVRGNLM
+322 KMGRVRGNLM

-380 QLVLNGPDVYPGA
+380 QLVRNGPDIYPGA

-408 MDRSTVVLENGDVV
+408 MDRSTIVLENGDVV

-431 VLFNRQPTLHRMS
+431 ILFNRQPTLHRMS
-444 MMCHIARIMQQ
+444 MMCHIVRVMQQ

-514 FQDSLLGIYQF
+514 FQDSLLGVYQF
-525 TRSGIGAFDARAAMN
+525 TRGGLPGFDARMAMN
-540 LLMGYKNVDASL
+540 LLMGYKNVNPSL
-552 FSDPAKKITNFE
+552 FSDPKKKITNFQ

-584 SDDYATSNNVLEIRD
+584 SDDYATSNNVLEIKD

-611 LASSTNGM
+611 LASTTSGM
-619 IQRICNDFGNMASAN
+619 IQRICNDFGNLASAS

-663 KTTEKIIDSI
+663 KTTEKIVDSI

-701 EEFELLVTNILN
+701 EEFELQVTNILN

-778 KYDDGPAARGFVE
+778 KYDDSPGARGFVE

-815 DTAVKS
+815 DTAVK
-821 VTWETPIII
+821 
-830 VENDV
+830 
-835 PKYVKIGEWIDGHL
+835 
-849 NGNDASRIQ
+849 
-858 HMEEQNMEYLELIH
+858 
-872 PVKIVTM
+872 
-879 DYEGRVSWENITAV
+879 
-893 TRHDPGEKLFKITT
+893 
-907 RAGRYV
+907 
-913 TVTANKSLLVWNS
+913 
-926 NLNQFR
+926 
-932 EEYTEDVKVGDFV
+932 
-945 PVAKNINE
+945 
-953 LQNSIPIQE
+953 
-962 NDIQLDKYFPRSEY
+962 
-976 VYGSEIHKAII
+976 
-987 LMKEAMKNRKKIPE
+987 
-1001 NWWNEN
+1001 
-1007 NDNNFTLP
+1007 
-1015 FVSKAR
+1015 
-1021 FQRAIVRSKL
+1021 
-1031 ESISHNGI
+1031 
-1039 YTSNGT
+1039 
-1045 RQHSIIPETFSLS
+1045 
-1058 YDNGVFIGLFIA
+1058 
-1070 EGNINNS
+1070 
-1077 KIYITNNDETIR
+1077 
-1089 VFVKGWFSKYNI
+1089 
-1101 AFTETIRKNKIGGTT
+1101 
-1116 TTICGS
+1116 
-1122 SCILSKL
+1122 
-1129 ITMMV
+1129 
-1134 GHGAKNKHVPNEA
+1134 
-1147 YISNI
+1147 
-1152 DFVKGILSGYISGDG
+1152 
-1167 YISKNSINSSSCCRR
+1167 
-1182 LSEDISLL
+1182 
-1190 CSRVGVH
+1190 
-1197 AKLAVSQLK
+1197 
-1206 KNNLGTKNIQPS
+1206 
-1218 YRVSIRAVN
+1218 
-1227 GRQFAEQITLLHP
+1227 
-1240 EKNNKMKS
+1240 
-1248 IIWTTKLDKVKTIND
+1248 
-1263 VILDEIVSIE
+1263 
-1273 PVNPVNHPKMYD
+1273 
-1285 LTIPKTLNFGLANG
+1285 
-1299 LQVRDTSQTG
+1299 TSQTG

-1325 YDMTVRNSKNRI
+1325 YDMTVRNNKNRI

-1359 IGMTPDEIYAHF
+1359 IGMTPDEMYAHF
-1371 YVPVGGDSETT
+1371 YVPVSGDSETN
-1382 SELKAVFSKTAF
+1382 SELKAIFSKAAF

-1415 MNVREDIV
+1415 MKTREDIV

-1441 SHIVANIG
+1441 SHIVANVA

-1461 ITPLETFILL
+1461 VTPLETFIIL

-1477 FEQLQYA
+1477 FEQLEYA
-1484 PPTELFKIMY
+1484 PPTELFKVMY

-1501 DLLMVKRFNRKAV
+1501 DLLMVKRFNRKALI
-1514 VALAEMMVLMYKR
+1514 ALAEMMVLMYKR

-1548 TQLTLNSVAYDSEL
+1548 TQLTLNSVAYDTEL
-1562 LLRIDGAIRVVKI
+1562 LLRVNNAIQVVKI

-1580 NYIPKARKSE
+1580 NYIPKAAKSE
-1590 EHPNDTKLLYVNDDE
+1590 DHPNNTKLVYVNDDE

-1689 EMPDVREFDV
+1689 EMPESVRDFDL
-1699 SSILKKTEYAFGS
+1699 STILKKSEYAFGS
-1712 EMHKALSYSSEH
+1712 EMHKALSYSSER
-1724 YWWSKHATT
+1724 YWWSKHANI
-1733 DFTVPYNRSD
+1733 DFTVPYHRSD
-1743 TFMEAMK
+1743 AFLEAMK
-1750 TEPHVDKKTGNVAS
+1750 TEPHVDKKTGNIAS
-1764 ARQSFL
+1764 ARQIFV
-1770 PGIVY
+1770 PGIIY
-1775 PKKRFIGGGNIPEHI
+1775 PKKRFIGGGEIPEHI

-1808 TTRTQISIANNC
+1808 TTPTQISIANNC

-1834 NITTK
+1834 KITTK
-1839 FYIHNNKNGE
+1839 FYIQNNKNGE

-1861 VLTDILDILCGKGS
+1861 VLTDILNILCGKGS

-1892 KGLISAY
+1892 RGLISAY
-1899 FAGDGSISKKACGIS
+1899 FAGDGCISKKACGIT

-1929 LCYWFGI
+1929 LCFWFGI
-1936 YTKIKTNKLQLTNN
+1936 YTKIKTNELQLTNN

-1962 SIKCDGA
+1962 SMKCHGA

-1974 EIPMFIGYKQERLNE
+1974 EIPMLIGYKQERLDE
-1989 YKLQDSNLQSM
+1989 FKMRPLDI
-2000 STEIKDIIPKFTD
+2000 STESKDIIPNFTD
-2013 KYGDVH
+2013 KYG
-2019 TKTNRRKLLERF
+2019 KIYSNINRRKLVEMCKITA
-2031 DVPFKDVRFDE
+2031 PFKDVRFDE
-2042 IVTIEEIPNP
+2042 IVTIEEIPNT

-2065 TFSVLNGLYEFDT
+2065 NFVLRDGTCGRDT

-2113 IYLKPSDE
+2113 IYLNPNDE

-2128 DLIPTIELTRLED
+2128 DMIPFIELTRLED

-2151 PSDLPSETKI
+2151 PSDSPNETKI
-2161 VADKLFL
+2161 TADRLIL

-2174 QKMLKDVGGE
+2174 QRMLKEVGGE

-2247 RIRLDFQKKD
+2247 RIRLDFQKKEKD
-2257 KEPKTLDQTD
+2257 PKTLDQTD

-2287 IKGVR
+2287 IKGIKT
-2292 NVLARKV
+2292 VLARKV
-2299 VDMVAKENN
+2299 VDLVAKENN
-2308 TFRKKETW
+2308 TYRKKETW
-2316 VLDTT
+2316 VLDAV

-2326 EILSLKNIDARRTI
+2326 EILSLQNIDARRTI

-2381 CDRMTSSSNLIS
+2381 CDRMTCKSEMVS

-2429 HVRGISAN
+2429 EMRGVSAN
-2437 VMCGQEGFYGTNA
+2437 VMCGQEGYFGTSA

-2455 DITQIMKMG
+2455 DMSQIMKMG
-2464 QVATADKTVEEEKE
+2464 QVATADKTVEEEKD
-2478 AVIQGFM
+2478 ALLQGFM

-2508 DKIQGSN
+2508 DKVQGSN
-2515 LGSVDPDYDMGF
+2515 LGSVDEDYDMGF

>member
-1 MTTLPNWTRKT
+1 
-12 ASKIVGIQF
+12 
-21 SVLSPEE
+21 
-28 IRKCSVAEITSR
+28 
-40 DTYSNNVPVIGGM
+40 
-53 FDPRLGVL
+53 
-61 EPGLKCPTDGLDYIK
+61 
-76 TPGYFG
+76 
-82 HIELAKPVFY
+82 
-92 YQYLPTIIKL
+92 
-102 LKCVCVKCSKLL
+102 
-114 ISKES
+114 
-119 NKECMD
+119 

-136 HLASKVKRCG
+136 HLASKIKRCG

-176 AEEGSSGSKEKLNMK
+176 AEEGSNGSKEKLNMK

-552 FSDPAKKITNFE
+552 FSDPEKKITNFE

-835 PKYVKIGEWIDGHL
+835 PKYVKIGEWIDDHL

-907 RAGRYV
+907 KAGRYV

-953 LQNSIPIQE
+953 LQTSIPIQE
-962 NDIQLDKYFPRSEY
+962 NEIQLDKYFPRSEY

-1089 VFVKGWFSKYNI
+1089 AFVKGWFSKYNI
-1101 AFTETIRKNKIGGTT
+1101 AFTETIKKNKIGGTT

-1190 CSRVGVH
+1190 CSRLGVH
-1197 AKLAVSQLK
+1197 AKLSVSQLK

-1382 SELKAVFSKTAF
+1382 SELKAVFSKTAY

-1548 TQLTLNSVAYDSEL
+1548 TQLTLN
-1562 LLRIDGAIRVVKI
+1562 
-1575 GEYID
+1575 
-1580 NYIPKARKSE
+1580 
-1590 EHPNDTKLLYVNDDE
+1590 
-1605 EVYVPSVDEDGNTS
+1605 
-1619 WKRVEALT
+1619 
-1627 RHPVVN
+1627 
-1633 LDGTNTVLRV
+1633 
-1643 TTKDGRSVI
+1643 
-1652 ATKAKSFLTI
+1652 
-1662 DDNNKLVATNGSELK
+1662 
-1677 VGDYL
+1677 
-1682 PVNIRAF
+1682 
-1689 EMPDVREFDV
+1689 
-1699 SSILKKTEYAFGS
+1699 
-1712 EMHKALSYSSEH
+1712 
-1724 YWWSKHATT
+1724 
-1733 DFTVPYNRSD
+1733 
-1743 TFMEAMK
+1743 
-1750 TEPHVDKKTGNVAS
+1750 
-1764 ARQSFL
+1764 
-1770 PGIVY
+1770 
-1775 PKKRFIGGGNIPEHI
+1775 
-1790 PLDFD
+1790 
-1795 FGYLIGAYCAEGC
+1795 
-1808 TTRTQISIANNC
+1808 
-1820 REFFA
+1820 
-1825 PIERLMEKW
+1825 
-1834 NITTK
+1834 
-1839 FYIHNNKNGE
+1839 
-1849 GWTSSD
+1849 
-1855 LRIYSI
+1855 
-1861 VLTDILDILCGKGS
+1861 
-1875 PNKCVN
+1875 
-1881 YLLFNSNKEFM
+1881 
-1892 KGLISAY
+1892 
-1899 FAGDGSISKKACGIS
+1899 
-1914 AGSVSRTLLENIQSI
+1914 
-1929 LCYWFGI
+1929 
-1936 YTKIKTNKLQLTNN
+1936 
-1950 IGSKNILQGYTL
+1950 
-1962 SIKCDGA
+1962 
-1969 KIFAN
+1969 
-1974 EIPMFIGYKQERLNE
+1974 
-1989 YKLQDSNLQSM
+1989 
-2000 STEIKDIIPKFTD
+2000 
-2013 KYGDVH
+2013 
-2019 TKTNRRKLLERF
+2019 
-2031 DVPFKDVRFDE
+2031 
-2042 IVTIEEIPNP
+2042 
-2052 TEWVYDLTVEITR
+2052 
-2065 TFSVLNGLYEFDT
+2065 T
-2078 FHLSGDASKSQVTRG
+2078 FHLAGHSSKSQVTRG

-2161 VADKLFL
+2161 AADSGFL

-2238 DYNSDNLVF
+2238 DYNSENLVF

-2326 EILSLKNIDARRTI
+2326 EILSLQNIDARRTI

-2464 QVATADKTVEEEKE
+2464 QVATADKTIEEEKE

-2508 DKIQGSN
+2508 NKIQGSN

>member
-1 MTTLPNWTRKT
+1 MTQQPNWTKKA

-40 DTYSNNVPVIGGM
+40 DTYSNNIPVIGGM

-114 ISKES
+114 VNKES
-119 NKECMD
+119 NKECMN

-131 WNHVH
+131 WSYVH

-165 LATLFAEWDGE
+165 LATLYAEWDGD
-176 AEEGSSGSKEKLNMK
+176 ADEGTTTTESTSGKEKLNMK

-196 VLKIFRRI
+196 VLKIFKRI

-213 FSPQFS
+213 FSPKFS

-267 EKMNEPSVNSA
+267 EKMNEPSVNA
-278 IIDDWQSLLQY
+278 TIIDDWQSLLQY

-322 KGGRVRGNLM
+322 KMGRVRGNLM

-349 LSIRELGVPK
+349 ISIRELGVPK

-380 QLVLNGPDVYPGA
+380 QLVLNGPDMYPGA

-408 MDRSTVVLENGDVV
+408 MDRSTIVLENGDVV

-431 VLFNRQPTLHRMS
+431 ILFNRQPTLHRMS
-444 MMCHIARIMQQ
+444 MMCHIVRVMQQ

-514 FQDSLLGIYQF
+514 FQDSLLGVYQF
-525 TRSGIGAFDARAAMN
+525 TRGGLPGFDARMAMN
-540 LLMGYKNVDASL
+540 LLMGYKNVNPAL
-552 FSDPAKKITNFE
+552 FSDPTKKITNFE

-570 PPLSMKYKTKQFGG
+570 PPLSMKYKTKQFGDK
-584 SDDYATSNNVLEIRD
+584 DDYATSNNVLEIQD
-599 GEILRGHIDSGV
+599 GEMLRGQMDSGV
-611 LASSTNGM
+611 LASSTSGM
-619 IQRICNDFGNMASAN
+619 IQRICNDFGNLASAN

-673 KTKKLEVKTIIDNI
+673 KTKKLEVKTIMDNI

-701 EEFELLVTNILN
+701 EEFELQVTNILN

-778 KYDDGPAARGFVE
+778 KYDDSPAARGFVE

-815 DTAVKS
+815 DTAVK
-821 VTWETPIII
+821 
-830 VENDV
+830 
-835 PKYVKIGEWIDGHL
+835 
-849 NGNDASRIQ
+849 
-858 HMEEQNMEYLELIH
+858 
-872 PVKIVTM
+872 
-879 DYEGRVSWENITAV
+879 
-893 TRHDPGEKLFKITT
+893 
-907 RAGRYV
+907 
-913 TVTANKSLLVWNS
+913 
-926 NLNQFR
+926 
-932 EEYTEDVKVGDFV
+932 
-945 PVAKNINE
+945 
-953 LQNSIPIQE
+953 
-962 NDIQLDKYFPRSEY
+962 
-976 VYGSEIHKAII
+976 
-987 LMKEAMKNRKKIPE
+987 
-1001 NWWNEN
+1001 
-1007 NDNNFTLP
+1007 
-1015 FVSKAR
+1015 
-1021 FQRAIVRSKL
+1021 
-1031 ESISHNGI
+1031 
-1039 YTSNGT
+1039 
-1045 RQHSIIPETFSLS
+1045 
-1058 YDNGVFIGLFIA
+1058 
-1070 EGNINNS
+1070 
-1077 KIYITNNDETIR
+1077 
-1089 VFVKGWFSKYNI
+1089 
-1101 AFTETIRKNKIGGTT
+1101 
-1116 TTICGS
+1116 
-1122 SCILSKL
+1122 
-1129 ITMMV
+1129 
-1134 GHGAKNKHVPNEA
+1134 
-1147 YISNI
+1147 
-1152 DFVKGILSGYISGDG
+1152 
-1167 YISKNSINSSSCCRR
+1167 
-1182 LSEDISLL
+1182 
-1190 CSRVGVH
+1190 
-1197 AKLAVSQLK
+1197 
-1206 KNNLGTKNIQPS
+1206 
-1218 YRVSIRAVN
+1218 
-1227 GRQFAEQITLLHP
+1227 
-1240 EKNNKMKS
+1240 
-1248 IIWTTKLDKVKTIND
+1248 
-1263 VILDEIVSIE
+1263 
-1273 PVNPVNHPKMYD
+1273 
-1285 LTIPKTLNFGLANG
+1285 
-1299 LQVRDTSQTG
+1299 TSQTG

-1325 YDMTVRNSKNRI
+1325 YDMTVRNNKNRI

-1351 IEHSNMNF
+1351 IEHSTMNF
-1359 IGMTPDEIYAHF
+1359 IGMTPDELYAHF
-1371 YVPVGGDSETT
+1371 YVPVSGDSETN
-1382 SELKAVFSKTAF
+1382 SELKAIFSKTAF

-1415 MNVREDIV
+1415 MKMREDIV

-1431 TTDAYLPLSF
+1431 TKDAYLPLSF
-1441 SHIVANIG
+1441 SHIVANVA

-1461 ITPLETFILL
+1461 VTPLEAFIIL

-1477 FEQLQYA
+1477 FEQLEYA
-1484 PPTELFKIMY
+1484 PPTELFKVMY

-1501 DLLMVKRFNRKAV
+1501 DLLMVKRFNRKAL

-1548 TQLTLNSVAYDSEL
+1548 TQLTLNSVAYDTEL
-1562 LLRIDGAIRVVKI
+1562 LLRVNNAIRVVKI

-1580 NYIPKARKSE
+1580 NYIPKAIKSE
-1590 EHPNDTKLLYVNDDE
+1590 DHPNNTKLVYVNDDE
-1605 EVYVPSVDEDGNTS
+1605 EVYVPSVDEDGITS

-1689 EMPDVREFDV
+1689 EMPESVRDFDL
-1699 SSILKKTEYAFGS
+1699 STILKKSEYAFGS
-1712 EMHKALSYSSEH
+1712 EMHKALSYSSER
-1724 YWWSKHATT
+1724 YWWSKHANV

-1743 TFMEAMK
+1743 AFLEAMK
-1750 TEPHVDKKTGNVAS
+1750 TEPHIDKKTGNVAS
-1764 ARQSFL
+1764 ARQLFIN
-1770 PGIVY
+1770 GIVY

-1839 FYIHNNKNGE
+1839 YYVQKNKNSE

-1861 VLTDILDILCGKGS
+1861 VLTNILNILCGKGS

-1899 FAGDGSISKKACGIS
+1899 FAGDGGISKKSHGIT
-1914 AGSVSRTLLENIQSI
+1914 AYSVSRTLLENIQSI
-1929 LCYWFGI
+1929 LCFWFGI

-1950 IGSKNILQGYTL
+1950 RGSKNILQGYTL
-1962 SIKCDGA
+1962 SIKSDGT

-1974 EIPMFIGYKQERLNE
+1974 EIPMLIPHKQERLNE
-1989 YKLQDSNLQSM
+1989 FKMQPLDI
-2000 STEIKDIIPKFTD
+2000 STEFKDIIPRYKHNKNIYND
-2013 KYGDVH
+2013 I
-2019 TKTNRRKLLERF
+2019 NRRKLVEMCKITA
-2031 DVPFKDVRFDE
+2031 PFKDVRFDE
-2042 IVTIEEIPNP
+2042 IVTIEEIQNP
-2052 TEWVYDLTVEITR
+2052 TEWVYDLTVESTR
-2065 TFSVLNGLYEFDT
+2065 TFILLNGSCQFDT

-2128 DLIPTIELTRLED
+2128 EMIPFIELTRLED

-2151 PSDLPSETKI
+2151 PSDSPNETKI
-2161 VADKLFL
+2161 TADKLIL

-2174 QKMLKDVGGE
+2174 QKMLKEVGGE

-2247 RIRLDFQKKD
+2247 RIRLDFQKKEKD
-2257 KEPKTLDQTD
+2257 PKTLDQTD

-2287 IKGVR
+2287 IKGIKT
-2292 NVLARKV
+2292 VLARKV
-2299 VDMVAKENN
+2299 VDLVAKDNN

-2316 VLDTT
+2316 VLDAV

-2326 EILSLKNIDARRTI
+2326 EILSLQNIDARRTI

-2381 CDRMTSSSNLIS
+2381 CDRMTCKSDMVS

-2429 HVRGISAN
+2429 QMRGVSAN

-2455 DITQIMKMG
+2455 DMGQIMKMG
-2464 QVATADKTVEEEKE
+2464 QIATADKTVEEEKE
-2478 AVIQGFM
+2478 LLLQGFM

-2508 DKIQGSN
+2508 DKVQGSN